1 MAFGDLSVLSALRT
15 AMTWRQTR
23 QRVLAENI
31 ANANTVGFQPRD
43 LKPLDADRLAGR
55 TAMTPS
61 FSARLTDARHIAAG
75 PLRAGDPA
83 LEERAGGFET
93 TPDGNGVVLEEQMMK
108 LTNNQL
114 DYEIA
119 TTLYQRGLGLIK
131 TAIGRRA

>member
-1 MAFGDLSVLSALRT
+1 
-15 AMTWRQTR
+15 MTWRQTR

-55 TAMTPS
+55 TAPTPS
-61 FSARLTDARHIAAG
+61 VVASVTNSRHIAAG
-75 PLRAGDPA
+75 PQRTGDPA
-83 LEERAGGFET
+83 MEASAPGFET

-108 LTNNQL
+108 LTDNQL

-119 TTLYQRGLGLIK
+119 TTLYQRGLGLIR